1 MSGEYDRCHA
11 PPYCMMIK
19 DHSTFAIGTDSLRN
33 LIGLERLGTK
43 FACTNEKFAA
53 FSVSSRSLSRMSSR
67 VALGRLGVSAL
78 TSVCSERRD
87 GSRDRLES
95 RDSAASALAR
105 RAALFRSYYLFT
117 LPTEHLVTD
126 RSKAKNPRNA
136 SYIIHDSTRC
146 SQS

>member
-1 MSGEYDRCHA
+1 
-11 PPYCMMIK
+11 MIK

-67 VALGRLGVSAL
+67 VALGRLGVSQL
-78 TSVCSERRD
+78 
-87 GSRDRLES
+87 SRQ
-95 RDSAASALAR
+95 SALRDATALVTDSKVATPLPRHSDAR